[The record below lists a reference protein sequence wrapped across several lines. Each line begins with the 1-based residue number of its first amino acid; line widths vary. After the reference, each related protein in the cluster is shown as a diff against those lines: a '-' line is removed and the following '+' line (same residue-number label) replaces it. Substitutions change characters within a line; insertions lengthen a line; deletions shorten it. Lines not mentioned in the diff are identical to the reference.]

1 VKEVSIRDRLGCC
14 RVSGGLLDFAE
25 LKLDEN
31 DQIGDRGGGHASEKC
46 EVDFEESVG
55 GDFDRLVDDL
65 QGKLADLWEDR
76 K

>member
-14 RVSGGLLDFAE
+14 RVSGRLLDFAE

-55 GDFDRLVDDL
+55 GDLDRLVDDL
-65 QGKLADLWEDR
+65 QGELADLR
-76 K
+76 KT